1 MAASSIAINMDE
13 PKNPITR
20 LEWQTTGITLNKKLM
35 AMQDGPLARAI
46 DLQAV
51 KKYGVP
57 AKPLQ
62 TTAVLNLA
70 RRRNVFLLAGTGFG
84 KSRIPEMYFKLMPK
98 KQAPV
103 VLTLNPLDALGNN
116 QVLEKKNAGFT
127 AINLTKL
134 TFNAV
139 EAARIRAGVYNFVY
153 LSPEI
158 FLNSKL
164 WGEVYFSR
172 EFQNRLGLI
181 VVDEAHLIYHW
192 GMVAKTRRKGR
203 KKSSA
208 LGRHEDRGI
217 FRPSYGNLAGHL
229 LARNSV
235 PLLLMSATC
244 PPKAVRA
251 IQKNLKLNP
260 GNLSILHGGLTRPEI
275 RIVRVVMS
283 ESLTSCKD
291 LLRVIP
297 TAVDMPSSKLAPT
310 LIYSGTRRK
319 TGEVLEVLARARGTP
334 NEASVARSSFARRY
348 HACTGE
354 KDKLRVVEDFADR
367 KFPMCSCTMALGL
380 GQNWTRVRSVI
391 HMGRGDPSAVG
402 QMIGRC
408 GRDGRPGLAIIF
420 VEKTRTGG
428 KNKVSQFV
436 SPNDNDPS
444 DDDRMDALAVTP
456 VCLRIAMSMDNL
468 VGYIPLSTD
477 DEGYISEM
485 QREVE
490 KGFPPCRCSNCLPIQ
505 AELLMNNITCMSTE
519 NFDDFVLKDFDA
531 NDPLLKPPPTK
542 PATRVHMKASLP
554 IDGVEPFCKDLLA
567 MAATWINSKLTPRS
581 FIQAKNVFNQSHV
594 DAILAKIDSIGTEE
608 DVRVV
613 VGGKFI
619 DGLVGKVHHAIME
632 FKAGNI
638 YIEHTKVIQALEEDK
653 YVAKT
658 ANKHL
663 NNEQKKR
670 KAELKLVQ
678 AAKKAKG
685 SA

>member
-84 KSRIPEMYFKLMPK
+84 KDVL
-98 KQAPV
+98 QADAQEAGASGTH
-103 VLTLNPLDALGNN
+103 LKPLDALGNN

-260 GNLSILHGGLTRPEI
+260 GNLSILHGELTRPEI

-319 TGEVLEVLARARGTP
+319 TGEVLEVLARARG
-334 NEASVARSSFARRY
+334 
-348 HACTGE
+348 E
-354 KDKLRVVEDFADR
+354 KDKLRVVEDFADG

-581 FIQAKNVFNQSHV
+581 FIQAKNVFNQSHWTPY
-594 DAILAKIDSIGTEE
+594 LAKIDSIGTEE

>member
-57 AKPLQ
+57 AKPLE

-181 VVDEAHLIYHW
+181 VVGRSPPHLSLGKEEVIGSW
-192 GMVAKTRRKGR
+192 TTRGPGDLSAVVRKPCRSSPGSQFS
-203 KKSSA
+203 SSA
-208 LGRHEDRGI
+208 VDV
-217 FRPSYGNLAGHL
+217 GHL
-229 LARNSV
+229 
-235 PLLLMSATC
+235 

-260 GNLSILHGGLTRPEI
+260 GNLSILHGELTRPEI

-354 KDKLRVVEDFADR
+354 KDKLRVVEDFADG